1 VLWQRETVNVISPEP
16 AKRQIDAVTRR
27 RFVRRTTV
35 NIAEYVLMLVMMG
48 KLLVIGL
55 PAK

>member
-1 VLWQRETVNVISPEP
+1 MATETANAISPEP
-16 AKRQIDAVTRR
+16 TIRQIDAVTRR

-48 KLLVIGL
+48 ELLVIGL

>member
-1 VLWQRETVNVISPEP
+1 MATETVNVISPEP
-16 AKRQIDAVTRR
+16 AKRQIDAVMRQ

-35 NIAEYVLMLVMMG
+35 NIAEYILILVMTG
-48 KLLVIGL
+48 ELLVMGPM